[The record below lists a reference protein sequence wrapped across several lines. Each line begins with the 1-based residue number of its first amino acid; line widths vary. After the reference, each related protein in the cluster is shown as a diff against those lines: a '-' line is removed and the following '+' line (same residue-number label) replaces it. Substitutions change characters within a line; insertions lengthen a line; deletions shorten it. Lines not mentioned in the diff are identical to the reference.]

1 MSHFHDLW
9 HWMAA
14 LKTSLPFAI
23 ALPILVATVFASIV
37 DWLERYL
44 AADQQTASQ
53 HQADDPSASAR
64 QRYGRG
70 GEQIA
75 RL

>member
-23 ALPILVATVFASIV
+23 ALPILVATLFASIV

-44 AADQQTASQ
+44 ATYQETASQ
-53 HQADDPSASAR
+53 HQADNPSASAR
-64 QRYGRG
+64 QRYGSG
-70 GEQIA
+70 GEQTA
-75 RL
+75 HV